1 MTFSPRS
8 LNVRIALYFIG
19 LLAAVQLIT
28 HLVVHQANDRI
39 ASAHTRAELD
49 RGERVLRRSI
59 EERGT
64 RLQQAVRLLVSDFAF
79 RKTVTAGDPATMQSA
94 LDNHGVRLG
103 ANAGLVISDTGRI
116 VASFGLPASASPD
129 TLSQLVKAIEQ
140 KEDQT
145 WIALIGGKA
154 FQFAVAPV
162 LVPDP
167 YGWVAFGFVLDDR
180 VAADLKQLVDLEI
193 SFLAQD
199 AAGQYIISASSLTL
213 AQRQILQQQVAR
225 QTFTPGAW
233 SAMNLAGHPYAT
245 SGVKLDNEPSV
256 KAAAL
261 VQKSIEESIAPFQKI
276 SVVLSVVALI
286 GALAG
291 IICSVWIA
299 GAIAK
304 PIQVLTEVT
313 NRIRRGEKLVT
324 VPTHFAGEIG
334 ELATGFD
341 QMNQEI
347 EKREAE
353 ILRLAFV
360 DPLTQLANRAG
371 LMKAAVEAHNNVQR
385 DALAQPNHGTVIAI
399 ALLDI
404 ARLQHINDGLG
415 YSVGDRVIKAVA
427 SRLQKSARANE
438 TVARTQGDGFA
449 WLMHDIDADAI
460 NRRLLTLIEDFA
472 AHPIDIEDQTIDVQV
487 HVGWALARSDQNDA
501 SEVFRRAEI
510 ALHAA
515 SVRQLSP
522 IRHELSM
529 DIDSGSQLGL
539 LSELRNAVARDEFV
553 LYYQPKLTLDG
564 KPAGVEALVRWNHP
578 TRGFLAP
585 GAFIE
590 FAEKTG
596 NIRAITRRLI
606 EHAAKQSARWGKMGL
621 DICIAVNVSA
631 HDLQDE
637 TFPQFVAKTLQD
649 QGACADRLKLEI
661 TERALLENFAAAE
674 RALTQLGDTGIHTA
688 LDDYGTGYATLTHLS
703 RLPVSELKIDRSFI
717 TDLTIDSRNFAI
729 AITTVE
735 LAHRLGMR
743 AVAEGVETVEELNA
757 LQKTG
762 CDEVQGYLFGKPM
775 SADSLTEW
783 WKTRNVA
790 YSTIKRV
797 KDFV

>member
-1 MTFSPRS
+1 VTFSPRS
-8 LNVRIALYFIG
+8 LHVRIALYFIG

-39 ASAHTRAELD
+39 ASAHTQAELAQ
-49 RGERVLRRSI
+49 GERVLRRSI

-64 RLQQAVRLLVSDFAF
+64 RLQQAVRVLVSDFAF

-103 ANAGLVISDTGRI
+103 ANVGLVISDTGRI
-116 VASFGLPASASPD
+116 VASFGLPATASPE

-199 AAGQYIISASSLTL
+199 AAGHYIISASSLTPV
-213 AQRQILQQQVAR
+213 QREILQQQVASQAFR
-225 QTFTPGAW
+225 PGAW
-233 SAMNLAGHPYAT
+233 PAMNLAEQPYAT
-245 SGVKLDNEPSV
+245 SGVKLDNESSV

-261 VQKSIEESIAPFQKI
+261 VQKSIEKSIAPFQKI
-276 SVVLSVVALI
+276 SVVLSIVALV

-313 NRIRRGEKLVT
+313 NRIRRGEKSVT

-371 LMKAAVEAHNNVQR
+371 LMKAAAEAQDDIHTT
-385 DALAQPNHGTVIAI
+385 AQPNHGTVIAI

-427 SRLQKSARANE
+427 LRLQKSARSNE

-449 WLMHDIDADAI
+449 WLMHDTDAAAI
-460 NRRLLTLIEDFA
+460 NRRLLTLIEEFA

-487 HVGWALARSDQNDA
+487 HVGWALARSNQNDA

-515 SVRQLSP
+515 SVRQISP
-522 IRHELSM
+522 IRHELTM

-539 LSELRNAVARDEFV
+539 LSELRHAVARDEFV

-606 EHAAKQSARWGKMGL
+606 EHAAKQSTRWEKMGL
-621 DICIAVNVSA
+621 DISIAVNVSA

-637 TFPQFVAKTLQD
+637 TFPLFVAQTLQD
-649 QGACADRLKLEI
+649 HGARADRLKLEI

-674 RALTQLGDTGIHTA
+674 RALTQLGDAGIHTA

-729 AITTVE
+729 AITTVQ

-783 WKTRNVA
+783 WKTRNAA
-790 YSTIKRV
+790 YSTIKRA